1 MQIQI
6 IGLPG
11 SGKTTV
17 IEKYLIDNKHINYL
31 DYAKFPNKKHFY
43 KKLKELKSTSL
54 IIESACGMI
63 LNNTP
68 IIKYDKPI
76 QEVYRNFNKR
86 EGYLDE
92 NYMSLL
98 ESKMIPAKYTVRTEK
113 ALFNILDILFL
124 KQSRST

>member
-17 IEKYLIDNKHINYL
+17 IRKYLKKNRSINYL
-31 DYAKFPNKKHFY
+31 DYAKFSNKKEFY
-43 KKLKELKSTSL
+43 NKLKELHNTNL

-76 QEVYRNFNKR
+76 QEVYENFNRR

-98 ESKMIPAKYTVRTEK
+98 ESKMIPAKYTVRTDK
-113 ALFNILDILFL
+113 ALFNMLDILFL
-124 KQSRST
+124 KQFRST